1 MNADAAMRL
10 HPCLHVSVESPSLV
24 TQLNQQDVVAH
35 AQEPDYSIATSNTHT
50 EVNMSNNLMLAQLM
64 KDMQDPEM
72 MREAQAMM
80 QSPEFQAHM
89 RKMTENPNFK
99 KAMQGTQELMKD
111 PNKVAEMEAKVKAAL
126 ADGEKK
132 LAELEAARKAA
143 AENGE
148 DAKPAVEEEDDMEV
162 PNLNIN

>member
-1 MNADAAMRL
+1 
-10 HPCLHVSVESPSLV
+10 
-24 TQLNQQDVVAH
+24 
-35 AQEPDYSIATSNTHT
+35 
-50 EVNMSNNLMLAQLM
+50 
-64 KDMQDPEM
+64 M

-111 PNKVAEMEAKVKAAL
+111 PKKAAEMEAKVKAAL

-132 LAELEAARKAA
+132 LTELEAARKTA

-148 DAKPAVEEEDDMEV
+148 DAKPAVEEEDDLEV

>member
-1 MNADAAMRL
+1 
-10 HPCLHVSVESPSLV
+10 
-24 TQLNQQDVVAH
+24 
-35 AQEPDYSIATSNTHT
+35 
-50 EVNMSNNLMLAQLM
+50 
-64 KDMQDPEM
+64 M

-89 RKMTENPNFK
+89 KKMTENPNFK

-111 PNKVAEMEAKVKAAL
+111 PKKVAEMEAKVKAAL

-132 LAELEAARKAA
+132 LAELEAAKKAA

-148 DAKPAVEEEDDMEV
+148 DAKPAVEEDDDLEV